1 MLDRCSPLNGAFS
14 AEDDREYRALG
25 MNLVNRTEPTGQK
38 LFLFGP
44 IALEPG
50 DVAAKRRHL
59 GLGPFDAVVEP
70 CHVALFLSKPAL
82 RVLDLR
88 EQGRLP
94 APGLGGLLPLLLE
107 LVLGLLELPLLG
119 LYRVVA
125 LGLSAD
131 RQRTGH
137 EDEAERQEIPTFHVA
152 LRPRASQPP
161 KAPSAAPAA
170 SRRRTAEVGRNS
182 RVGNTTVM
190 LMSGSS
196 FGAASR

>member
-1 MLDRCSPLNGAFS
+1 MLDRCGPLNGAFS
-14 AEDDREYRALG
+14 AEDDREHRALG
-25 MNLVNRTEPTGQK
+25 MDLVDRTEPTGQK
-38 LFLFGP
+38 LFLFRP

-59 GLGPFDAVVEP
+59 GL
-70 CHVALFLSKPAL
+70 
-82 RVLDLR
+82 R
-88 EQGRLP
+88 EQGRLA
-94 APGLGGLLPLLLE
+94 APGFGGLFPLLLE

-119 LYRVVA
+119 LHRVVA
-125 LGLSAD
+125 LGLGAD
-131 RQRTGH
+131 RQRAGH
-137 EDEAERQEIPTFHVA
+137 EDEGKRQEVPSLHGA

-182 RVGNTTVM
+182 RVGNPTVM